1 MTIGGTDVAAP
12 APVSDVDVE
21 PDDPKAAR
29 AQARSESKA
38 KAAALADVLA
48 PVKKRTL
55 LAQFVQI
62 FASAAT
68 VVPFIGIVELGRILL
83 EPGPVDSGRVWLV
96 VWLVVGGL
104 GARAAF
110 SFLALAITHFADL
123 DLQAQLRIRIADK
136 LGRLPL
142 GWFSRTS
149 SGAVRKSVQN
159 DVADLHYLVA
169 HATVEAT
176 AAMLSPIFALI
187 YCFYLDWRLGL
198 LAIATVPL
206 YALTYSYMARDLTTE
221 MEKMDKGVARISATI
236 VEFISGVAVVK
247 TFGQTGKA
255 HRRFVDAADEFNDDF
270 AGYMGPMLRVQAVT
284 TVLISA
290 PLILLVNLGVGY
302 WLVDNGWVQ
311 PIELV
316 GSTLIAMVLPTALLT
331 VSTAVHTRQQA
342 SAAALRIASLLAE
355 P

>member
-1 MTIGGTDVAAP
+1 MH
-12 APVSDVDVE
+12 
-21 PDDPKAAR
+21 
-29 AQARSESKA
+29 SE
-38 KAAALADVLA
+38 
-48 PVKKRTL
+48 R
-55 LAQFVQI
+55 
-62 FASAAT
+62 
-68 VVPFIGIVELGRILL
+68 
-83 EPGPVDSGRVWLV
+83 SGRGCQAHHVIRSNASP
-96 VWLVVGGL
+96 L

-255 HRRFVDAADEFNDDF
+255 HRRFVDAAD
-270 AGYMGPMLRVQAVT
+270 
-284 TVLISA
+284 
-290 PLILLVNLGVGY
+290 
-302 WLVDNGWVQ
+302 
-311 PIELV
+311 
-316 GSTLIAMVLPTALLT
+316 
-331 VSTAVHTRQQA
+331 
-342 SAAALRIASLLAE
+342 AALHPACPDRSPDTDAND
-355 P
+355 PKGRQ